1 MPDHHDDME
10 RRVLMAAIRS
20 VSSFGRAGGRSEI
33 IDTAARLGFAAKGVV
48 YTLIGALALQSAL
61 GQGGDTEGSQGAV
74 ASIADEPFGV
84 VILVML
90 AIGLAAYVLWRL
102 ATAILDTENAGSSA
116 GGIAKRVGYFV
127 SALSYGAL
135 TVLAVQLASGGMS
148 SDGQSREE
156 WTARLMS
163 TEAGTWL
170 LGLIGIAIV
179 VTGLHQLYR
188 GLGSTYMDR
197 YNAEGMSASNRTWVK
212 RAGRIG
218 HAARGITFGIIG
230 VLLIHAALQH
240 DPSEAVGVGGALA
253 ALAAQPYGRWLLGV
267 VAAGFVSYGIYC
279 FFRVPY
285 RRFEL

>member
-1 MPDHHDDME
+1 
-10 RRVLMAAIRS
+10 
-20 VSSFGRAGGRSEI
+20 
-33 IDTAARLGFAAKGVV
+33 
-48 YTLIGALALQSAL
+48 LIGVLALQSAL

-179 VTGLHQLYR
+179 VTGLQQDVGEASRTYR
-188 GLGSTYMDR
+188 P
-197 YNAEGMSASNRTWVK
+197 
-212 RAGRIG
+212 
-218 HAARGITFGIIG
+218 RGPGNH
-230 VLLIHAALQH
+230 V
-240 DPSEAVGVGGALA
+240 
-253 ALAAQPYGRWLLGV
+253 WN
-267 VAAGFVSYGIYC
+267 
-279 FFRVPY
+279 Y
-285 RRFEL
+285 RRASHSRCPPARSK